1 MCMFLVKAT
10 TDTSL
15 YRSLRRTSPPLCRL
29 FYLLVETTFNEV
41 SEWQDVKEVIS
52 IWAETTELCVRV
64 QSSDKALGEMLV
76 WVTITEIERE

>member
-1 MCMFLVKAT
+1 MLMIFEECGVKKKQRKRVSEMCMFLVKAT

-41 SEWQDVKEVIS
+41 SE
-52 IWAETTELCVRV
+52 
-64 QSSDKALGEMLV
+64 
-76 WVTITEIERE
+76 